1 MQSAL
6 AAESLQNNCF
16 QTVIVAGT
24 NGKGTVASLLAA
36 ILQAHGHRV
45 GLYTSPH
52 LIDVQERFRV
62 NGRPLAQERIEP
74 VMGRVLDQYGR
85 KEQRAGGLTFFELT
99 TLVAAILFKEESVDI
114 AILEVG
120 LGGRLD
126 AVNAMEPD
134 LSVITTI
141 GIDHTKYLGDTIEEI
156 AVEKTGIL
164 REGIPA
170 IIGEQE
176 EPGAREALLD
186 AAKTLGS
193 SPVISIEDGQ
203 GLRAPLERHK
213 QTAAKAAE
221 IVLGS
226 DLETGRTEE
235 GVNRWRWPGRLE
247 ELSWGEG
254 RRILVDAAHNPA
266 GVDALL
272 DQVKG
277 QKGRF
282 DGIVWAMMKDK
293 DPGQV
298 QELMEHLGAPV
309 WGGLVANERA
319 RTAAEL
325 RRVVP
330 HRLWRGS
337 GSTADVMD
345 SAAQNGVQELLVFG
359 SIFLIGE
366 VYEVL
371 GVKADELVTYRH

>member
-6 AAESLQNNCF
+6 AAESLQNKCF
-16 QTVIVAGT
+16 QTSIVAGT
-24 NGKGTVASLLAA
+24 NGKGTVASLVAA

-52 LIDVQERFRV
+52 LLDVQERFRV
-62 NGRPLAQERIEP
+62 NGRPLSQDRIEP
-74 VMGRVLDQYGR
+74 VMGRVLQQYGR
-85 KEQRAGGLTFFELT
+85 KDQRAGGLTFFEIT
-99 TLVAAILFKEESVDI
+99 TLVAAILFEEESVDF

-126 AVNAMEPD
+126 AVNAVEPD

-156 AVEKTGIL
+156 AAEKAGIF

-186 AAKTLGS
+186 AARTVGS
-193 SPVISIEDGQ
+193 SPVVSIEDGE
-203 GLRAPLERHK
+203 GLTAPLDRHK
-213 QTAAKAAE
+213 RTATQAAQV
-221 IVLGS
+221 VLG
-226 DLETGRTEE
+226 DDFKTDRTEE

-266 GVDALL
+266 GVTALL
-272 DQVKG
+272 DQVRG

-298 QELMEHLGAPV
+298 RELMKYLGAPV
-309 WGGLVANERA
+309 WGGLVVNERA
-319 RTAAEL
+319 RPEAEL

-330 HRLWRGS
+330 PKLWRGA
-337 GSTADVMD
+337 GRTAEVMD
-345 SAAQNGVQELLVFG
+345 SAAQEGVQELLVFG

-366 VYEVL
+366 VYQAL
-371 GVKADELVTYRH
+371 GIKADELVTYLP

>member
-6 AAESLQNNCF
+6 AAESLQNKCF
-16 QTVIVAGT
+16 QTIIVAGT

-52 LIDVQERFRV
+52 LLDVQERFRV
-62 NGRPLAQERIEP
+62 NGRPLSQDRIEP
-74 VMGRVLDQYGR
+74 VMGRVLQQYGR
-85 KEQRAGGLTFFELT
+85 KDQRAGGLTFFEIT
-99 TLVAAILFKEESVDI
+99 TLVAAILFEEESVDF

-126 AVNAMEPD
+126 AVNAVEPD

-156 AVEKTGIL
+156 AAEKAGIF

-186 AAKTLGS
+186 AARTVGPCLTM
-193 SPVISIEDGQ
+193 IEG
-203 GLRAPLERHK
+203 GEGAPLQRHK
-213 QTAAKAAE
+213 RTAKKAAE
-221 IVLGS
+221 AVLGG
-226 DLETGRTEE
+226 DFDADRTEE
-235 GVNRWRWPGRLE
+235 GVERWRWPGRLE
-247 ELSWGEG
+247 ELTWGEG

-266 GVDALL
+266 GIVALL
-272 DQVKG
+272 DELKG
-277 QKGRF
+277 RKGRF

-293 DPGQV
+293 DPGRV
-298 QELMEHLGAPV
+298 RELMEYLGAPV

-319 RTAAEL
+319 RPEAEL

-330 HRLWRGS
+330 PKLWRGA
-337 GSTADVMD
+337 GRTADVMD
-345 SAAQNGVQELLVFG
+345 SAAQEGVQELLVFG

-371 GVKADELVTYRH
+371 GVKADELVTYLQ